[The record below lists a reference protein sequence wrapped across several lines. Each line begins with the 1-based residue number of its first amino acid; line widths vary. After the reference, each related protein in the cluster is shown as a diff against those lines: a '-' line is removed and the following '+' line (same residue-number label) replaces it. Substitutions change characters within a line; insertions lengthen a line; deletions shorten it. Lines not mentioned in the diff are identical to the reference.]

1 MKFIAGAEAEDF
13 FFFIGQ
19 VYWVT
24 LADHTKLDLLLQTSA
39 TVVTYNAMV
48 LVVAYLCYNIYIV
61 IFLNCPSFCLDS
73 PSVGSLV
80 SGLAHCP

>member
-1 MKFIAGAEAEDF
+1 MNFFYSYCSVVSRF

-39 TVVTYNAMV
+39 TVVTYDAMD
-48 LVVAYLCYNIYIV
+48 LVVADFCYDIYIV
-61 IFLNCPSFCLDS
+61 YHLELSIILS
-73 PSVGSLV
+73 
-80 SGLAHCP
+80 

>member
-1 MKFIAGAEAEDF
+1 M
-13 FFFIGQ
+13 
-19 VYWVT
+19 YWVT

-39 TVVTYNAMV
+39 TVVTYDAMD
-48 LVVAYLCYNIYIV
+48 LVVADFCYDIYIV
-61 IFLNCPSFCLDS
+61 IILNCPSFCLDS

>member
-1 MKFIAGAEAEDF
+1 MTNCF

-39 TVVTYNAMV
+39 TVVTYDAMD
-48 LVVAYLCYNIYIV
+48 LVVADFCYDIYIV
-61 IFLNCPSFCLDS
+61 IILNCPSFCLDS
-73 PSVGSLV
+73 QSVGSLV